1 MAVAVQHN
9 ALNMLP
15 IQAAKPSMHIGFG
28 VANRTKN
35 NEQLK
40 KVTVVFIVLFFL
52 QMFVFDL
59 YFLDVVKKRNAD
71 LPVVEDLFFDL
82 FGK

>member
-1 MAVAVQHN
+1 
-9 ALNMLP
+9 MLP
-15 IQAAKPSMHIGFG
+15 IQAAKPCMHIGFG
-28 VANRTKN
+28 VANRIKN

-52 QMFVFDL
+52 QMFVFGL
-59 YFLDVVKKRNAD
+59 YFVDVVKKGTAD

>member
-1 MAVAVQHN
+1 
-9 ALNMLP
+9 MLP
-15 IQAAKPSMHIGFG
+15 IQAAKPCMHIGFG
-28 VANRTKN
+28 VANRIKN

-52 QMFVFDL
+52 QMFVLDL
-59 YFLDVVKKRNAD
+59 YFVDVVKKRNAD

>member
-1 MAVAVQHN
+1 
-9 ALNMLP
+9 MLP
-15 IQAAKPSMHIGFG
+15 IQAAKPCMHIGFG
-28 VANRTKN
+28 VPNRIKN

-59 YFLDVVKKRNAD
+59 YFVDVLKKGSAD
-71 LPVVEDLFFDL
+71 LPVVKDLVFDL

>member
-1 MAVAVQHN
+1 M
-9 ALNMLP
+9 
-15 IQAAKPSMHIGFG
+15 
-28 VANRTKN
+28 KN

-59 YFLDVVKKRNAD
+59 YFVDVVKKGAAD